1 MKEKNLKTLIKV
13 KTNTNSE
20 IVTKINRKLFK
31 ITFNFKWKSNA
42 NYESER
48 KKTFKIFFEI
58 KQKSK

>member
-1 MKEKNLKTLIKV
+1 MKEKNLKTLIKE

-20 IVTKINRKLFK
+20 ILIKINWKLFK

-48 KKTFKIFFEI
+48 KKH
-58 KQKSK
+58 SKYFLK

>member
-31 ITFNFKWKSNA
+31 ITFNFK
-42 NYESER
+42 
-48 KKTFKIFFEI
+48 
-58 KQKSK
+58 